1 MASALPFLP
10 LGVAL
15 ALLGLLAI
23 ADAVRPID
31 RTFDRVSWA
40 LFDGGSIKR
49 DINRERTLRSAGIGT
64 PYELYQTR
72 TLLDSALAAL
82 AGVVLGGYAAA
93 AIIEV
98 LGVTRLSAPVGS
110 DIFRPLPDALLTFD
124 AKYFTLLTL
133 GGMALAA
140 ASAGVVYL
148 IRWKVPSIRADT
160 RRRKIDAGMPR
171 MIAFVYA
178 LSRGGMSFPEVMRT
192 LSRNR
197 DVFGTGAEEIGIA
210 ARNIDLF
217 GDDLVSAIRD
227 LANRTPSD
235 QFQSFSENLT
245 SVLQS
250 GQDLSAFLREEYER
264 YTDAAEEQQ
273 GEILNVLATAAEVY
287 VTVVVAGTLFLLT
300 ILLIIG
306 LTQGG
311 MLFQLRVITYVLLP
325 ATNVLFIAYLSEV
338 TSPLRAARTEWP
350 DDEAERIGAPP
361 VAADGGVVSSER
373 VRENLARLNVY
384 RRLSRV
390 RRFATAPVATLLE
403 TPQLLLYLTVPVAVL
418 FVGFQYPAYYV
429 DGTVVITV
437 LDDVLVQAAL
447 FVLVTFGIVYE
458 SHRRRLERLERAVP
472 DLLERLASLNEAGLS
487 VVSAF
492 GRARRSDVGAL
503 DEEVER
509 IWRDIQ
515 WGATVEQA
523 LDRFE
528 ARVRTPSITRVVT
541 LLTNSM
547 RASNEIGPVLRIAAE
562 QARSDQRLK
571 RHRRQETATYLV
583 VIYIA
588 FFVFLVVIGS
598 IDLVLIPALPDG
610 GGAGGNPLGGLGSA
624 NEAAYRLVF
633 FHAAIIQAALSG
645 LVGGQ
650 MSDGSI
656 EDGLKHAS
664 VMLLI
669 AYAAFLVTSD
679 LDLGGAV
686 AAALV
691 P

>member
-1 MASALPFLP
+1 MASALSFLP
-10 LGVAL
+10 LAAAL
-15 ALLGLLAI
+15 ALLGLLAV
-23 ADAVRPID
+23 ADAVRPVD

-40 LFDGGSIKR
+40 LFDGTSVER
-49 DINRERTLRSAGIGT
+49 DIERQRTLRSAGIGT

-72 TLLDSALAAL
+72 TLLYSGLAAL

-93 AIIEV
+93 AVIEV
-98 LGVTRLSAPVGS
+98 LNVSRLTTPVGGEL
-110 DIFRPLPDALLTFD
+110 FRPLPDALLTFD
-124 AKYFTLLTL
+124 AKYFALLTF
-133 GGMALAA
+133 GGILLAA

-148 IRWKVPSIRADT
+148 VRWKVPSVRADT
-160 RRRKIDAGMPR
+160 RRRQIDAGMPR
-171 MIAFVYA
+171 TIAFVYA

-197 DVFGTGAEEIGIA
+197 DVFGTGAEEMRIA
-210 ARNIDLF
+210 ARDIDLF
-217 GDDLVSAIRD
+217 GADLVSAVRD

-235 QFQSFSENLT
+235 RFQSFSENLT

-250 GQDLSAFLREEYER
+250 GQDLSAFLHEEYER

-306 LTQGG
+306 LTRGG

-338 TSPLRAARTEWP
+338 TQPLRASRTERP
-350 DDEAERIGAPP
+350 DEEAEATTSPA
-361 VAADGGVVSSER
+361 VAADGGALPTGR
-373 VRENLARLNVY
+373 VRENLARLALH
-384 RRLSRV
+384 RRLARV
-390 RRFATAPVATLLE
+390 RRFATDPVATLRD
-403 TPQLLLYLTVPVAVL
+403 TPRLLLYVTVPVAAL
-418 FVGFQYPAYYV
+418 FVGLQYPAYYV
-429 DGTVVITV
+429 DGRVVVTV
-437 LDDVLVQAAL
+437 LDDVLVQATL

-458 SHRRRLERLERAVP
+458 LHRRRLERLEAAVP

-487 VVSAF
+487 VVASF
-492 GRARRSDVGAL
+492 ERVRRSDVGAL
-503 DEEVER
+503 DDEVER

-528 ARVRTPSITRVVT
+528 ERARTPSITRVVT

-588 FFVFLVVIGS
+588 FFVFLVVIGAL
-598 IDLVLIPALPDG
+598 DLVLIPALPDG
-610 GGAGGNPLGGLGSA
+610 SAAGGNPLGGFGGA
-624 NEAAYRLVF
+624 DQAAYRLVF
-633 FHAAIIQAALSG
+633 FHAVIVQAALSG

-664 VMLLI
+664 VMLFV
-669 AYAAFLVTSD
+669 AYVAFLVTSD
-679 LDLGGAV
+679 LELGGAV
-686 AAALV
+686 AATLL